1 LYKDDIDRAID
12 LNMNMFRLSIE
23 WSRLVKNEGDSF
35 DVDVVNTYRDMLS
48 YMKDK
53 GLTTNVTLFHFTV
66 PMW

>member
-1 LYKDDIDRAID
+1 
-12 LNMNMFRLSIE
+12 MFRLSIE